1 MFMYFLLLHW
11 VPATWRG
18 RAQTSMRGRTSL
30 RETSH
35 HTGAAADLPV
45 QSLNDIVGT
54 DASPV
59 FAGKIA
65 VGKRLLNAI
74 FHLLSGLLQLMERSS
89 STTAFAFSLAAL
101 LLS

>member
-1 MFMYFLLLHW
+1 M
-11 VPATWRG
+11 
-18 RAQTSMRGRTSL
+18 AQSGTDQHEGGVAVRKTP
-30 RETSH
+30 H
-35 HTGAAADLPV
+35 HPSAAADLPV
-45 QSLNDIVGT
+45 EPLNDVIGT

-74 FHLLSGLLQLMERSS
+74 FHLLSGLLQLMEQSS